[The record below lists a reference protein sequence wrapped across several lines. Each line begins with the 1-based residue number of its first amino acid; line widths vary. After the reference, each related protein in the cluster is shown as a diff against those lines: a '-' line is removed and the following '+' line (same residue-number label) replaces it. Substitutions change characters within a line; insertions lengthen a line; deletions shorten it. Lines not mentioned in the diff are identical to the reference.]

1 MKKHKPEIKKVN
13 IFTASQIQAITD
25 GIKQSAFIIE
35 ISNND
40 DGSFADLTSGGK
52 AAFRV
57 DLSRKILYRQK
68 NGLLEVAY
76 QFVKLPW
83 YKFNEDDSLWEN
95 LSKSIF
101 DLGELAKIEPL
112 SLNLFRKE
120 EIELIIDAIKGMVFK
135 VSTAPES
142 GETEVIS
149 FDDREVFRFRKYDC
163 SIEMVD
169 INGGRETVYT
179 FAPEPTE
186 WFWSNTDRDLLKRLN
201 DAIAFHK
208 KTIQTV
214 KMHNFRSL
222 FGRQLQEI
230 IGKLAFLMEEAEHES
245 QSLARIDAT
254 AGGRSLHPAVA
265 QLVQKD
271 LDSAEE
277 SLLTSEEE

>member
-1 MKKHKPEIKKVN
+1 MKKRTPEIKKVN
-13 IFTASQIQAITD
+13 IFTASQIQAITE

-40 DGSFADLTSGGK
+40 DGSFADLYSGGK
-52 AAFRV
+52 LAFRV

-68 NGLLEVAY
+68 NGLQEVAY

-83 YKFNEDDSLWEN
+83 YRFNEDDSLWEN

-142 GETEVIS
+142 GETEVIF
-149 FDDREVFRFRKYDC
+149 FDDREVFRFRKYDH

-169 INGGRETVYT
+169 LNGDRETVYT
-179 FAPEPTE
+179 FQPEPNE
-186 WFWSNTDRDLLKRLN
+186 WFWANTDRDLLKRLN

-208 KTIQTV
+208 KTIHTV
-214 KMHNFRSL
+214 KMQNFRAL

-245 QSLARIDAT
+245 QALARIDAT
-254 AGGRSLHPAVA
+254 SGGRSLHPAVS

-277 SLLTSEEE
+277 SLLTDENE